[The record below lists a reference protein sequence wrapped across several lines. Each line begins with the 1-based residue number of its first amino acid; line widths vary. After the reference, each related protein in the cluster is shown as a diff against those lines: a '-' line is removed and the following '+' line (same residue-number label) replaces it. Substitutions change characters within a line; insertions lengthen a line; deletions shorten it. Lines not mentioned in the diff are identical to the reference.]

1 MGVPLYVICL
11 FSLVAFHILS
21 LSLIFVSLIT
31 MCLGVF
37 LLGFILAGS
46 LCASWT
52 WLTISF
58 PIWGDFSAIISSDI
72 FSDPFSLSSLSGTH
86 IMGMLVHLV
95 LSQRSLWLSSSFF
108 FLFHILFCGSDLHHS
123 VLQLIYPFFCLSYSA
138 IDSFRYIV
146 HFCLLVLKFF

>member
-108 FLFHILFCGSDLHHS
+108 FFISYSVLWQWFAPFCPPAHLSILLPQLFCYWFLQVHCSFLFVGS
-123 VLQLIYPFFCLSYSA
+123 
-138 IDSFRYIV
+138 
-146 HFCLLVLKFF
+146 